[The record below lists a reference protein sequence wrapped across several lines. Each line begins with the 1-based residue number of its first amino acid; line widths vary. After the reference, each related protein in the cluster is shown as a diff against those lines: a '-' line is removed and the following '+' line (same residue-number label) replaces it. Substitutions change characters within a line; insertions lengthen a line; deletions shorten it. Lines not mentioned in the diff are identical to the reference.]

1 MLAIPS
7 TTQLS
12 ASRLADLARVLV
24 GERPL
29 AARVQDMFALLRGA
43 VPFRDAR
50 LVCWRGVSGPRE
62 QFVTPDPLPA
72 PWDEALTTQ
81 ALRQAQPVR
90 MTLHDSA
97 DPGQAITCYSAPVVW
112 DGQVLG
118 VLELRAGGL
127 EAFGAGD
134 QAFVA
139 ALLPLLAAAIC
150 APAGKRGELVP
161 RTGDLTLRQA
171 SALAELREELD
182 DPLSLNSL
190 LERLLAWALDSTG
203 AEAGVAAL
211 IDGERGDLLVRVA
224 EGYPDSGLGPP
235 LGEAPRRRLSMGASL
250 AGKAARSQR
259 ALLLRD
265 VSGDPDIAALAPG
278 IRAELAAPIVYE
290 GQTLAV
296 LALNSPRSAAFGER
310 ELAMVRALCALAT
323 RPLLRAMFYQ
333 ETLETSTQLGQVFTS
348 IPSGLALLD
357 MQGRVLRHNPAW
369 RTVWGLEE
377 TESEDAFHVPWDLV
391 PRLLARLT
399 DPLGLTEF
407 CAAGQ
412 THPTE
417 TQTTMITL
425 RDPHQELLV
434 LSTPTRDTF
443 DQLTGRVWV
452 VSDVTRE
459 READR
464 LKSEFISIVSHELRT
479 PLTSILGYTEL
490 LLAREFSPSERRE
503 FIKTVYDQANHLSQ
517 IVEDLLGVTRLE
529 AGKVHLNQWVV
540 SLRQLIG
547 EVVAQLTNLSTRH
560 RVVIDIPQRLP
571 PAYVDRDKVKQV
583 LVNLLTNAVKYSPRG
598 GEVALEVREAA
609 PEALPPDH
617 PEGQWLL
624 VSVRDAGIG
633 IGPEDLPKIWERFY
647 RVDNTNTRRIGGTG
661 LGLSISRDLARLHG
675 GRIWVESTPG
685 KGSAFSFTLPIATE
699 LARR

>member
-1 MLAIPS
+1 
-7 TTQLS
+7 
-12 ASRLADLARVLV
+12 
-24 GERPL
+24 
-29 AARVQDMFALLRGA
+29 
-43 VPFRDAR
+43 
-50 LVCWRGVSGPRE
+50 
-62 QFVTPDPLPA
+62 
-72 PWDEALTTQ
+72 
-81 ALRQAQPVR
+81 
-90 MTLHDSA
+90 
-97 DPGQAITCYSAPVVW
+97 
-112 DGQVLG
+112 
-118 VLELRAGGL
+118 
-127 EAFGAGD
+127 
-134 QAFVA
+134 
-139 ALLPLLAAAIC
+139 
-150 APAGKRGELVP
+150 
-161 RTGDLTLRQA
+161 
-171 SALAELREELD
+171 
-182 DPLSLNSL
+182 
-190 LERLLAWALDSTG
+190 
-203 AEAGVAAL
+203 VAAL

-443 DQLTGRVWV
+443 EQLTGRVWV

-598 GEVALEVREAA
+598 GEVALEVREVA

-661 LGLSISRDLARLHG
+661 LGLSITKALVELHG
-675 GRIWVESTPG
+675 GRIWAESELG
-685 KGSAFSFTLPIATE
+685 VGSVFYVTLPLATE
-699 LARR
+699 AIQRA